1 MRIKV
6 FIAALCAL
14 TLTVNIAKAETD
26 NNAEAPTQE
35 TEQPKDDGFNPG
47 EEMIEHVSD
56 AHDWHIMTLNEGQA
70 NEKHISIPLPIIL
83 YDKEEGKLEVFMS
96 SKFEHGHA
104 APNGFG
110 LFGGG
115 TDAQYIAK
123 VMLDENGNPVLDE
136 KGKFI
141 ENEEAA
147 RPLDFSITKV
157 AFSVMIAALILL
169 LLLFSV
175 KRSCIKNA
183 GKAPKG
189 LQSLMEILIL
199 FIRDGVVVPII
210 GEKHYQRYLPYILTL
225 FLFIFLCNLIGLVPF
240 FPGGVNVTGNIA
252 VTGVLAVITF
262 LITTFSGNKH
272 YWKDIFN
279 TPGVPWWLKFPLP
292 IMPLVEFVGMFTKPF
307 VLMVRLFANITAGHI
322 VTLGFIFLIF
332 IFGKESVGLGYGL
345 SPVSII
351 FSLFISALE
360 CLVAF
365 IQAYVFAMLSSLYI
379 GMAVHNPEEEHA

>member
-14 TLTVNIAKAETD
+14 TLTVNIAKAEADSTAVAP
-26 NNAEAPTQE
+26 AEK
-35 TEQPKDDGFNPG
+35 TEAEEGFNPG
-47 EEMIEHVSD
+47 AEIIEHISD
-56 AHDWHIMTLNEGQA
+56 AHEWHIMTLNEGQA
-70 NEKHISIPLPIIL
+70 DEKHISIPLPIIL
-83 YDKEEGKLEVFMS
+83 YNTRDGKLDVFMS
-96 SKFEHGHA
+96 SKFHHGKEA
-104 APNGFG
+104 YKGYT
-110 LFGGG
+110 LVGGG
-115 TDAQYIAK
+115 TEAQEIAYA
-123 VMLDENGNPVLDE
+123 DENGNAITDE
-136 KGKFI
+136 TGAYLK
-141 ENEEAA
+141 
-147 RPLDFSITKV
+147 PLDFSITKV
-157 AFSVMIAALILL
+157 AVSVMIASLILL
-169 LLLFSV
+169 LILLGV

-189 LQSLMEILIL
+189 MQSLMEILIL

-225 FLFIFLCNLIGLVPF
+225 FLFIFLCNLLGLVPF

-252 VTGVLAVITF
+252 ITGVLAVITF

-332 IFGKESVGLGYGL
+332 IFGNTMSAGVGYGV
-345 SPVSII
+345 SPVSVI

-365 IQAYVFAMLSSLYI
+365 IQAYVFAMLTSLYI

>member
-14 TLTVNIAKAETD
+14 TLTTNFALAQND
-26 NNAEAPTQE
+26 
-35 TEQPKDDGFNPG
+35 TESAAAATTTENEKEEGFNPG
-47 EEMIEHVSD
+47 AEIIEHISD
-56 AHDWHIMTLNEGQA
+56 AHEWHIMTLNEGQA
-70 NEKHISIPLPIIL
+70 DEKHISIPLPIIL
-83 YDKEEGKLEVFMS
+83 YNTRDGKLDVFMS
-96 SKFEHGHA
+96 SKFHHGEEA
-104 APNGFG
+104 YKGYT
-110 LFGGG
+110 LVGGG
-115 TDAQYIAK
+115 TEAQEIAYA
-123 VMLDENGNPVLDE
+123 DENGNPIVDE
-136 KGKFI
+136 AGAFVK
-141 ENEEAA
+141 
-147 RPLDFSITKV
+147 PLDFSITKV
-157 AFSVMIAALILL
+157 AVSVMIASLILL
-169 LLLFSV
+169 LILFSV

-225 FLFIFLCNLIGLVPF
+225 FLFIFLCNILGLVPF

-252 VTGVLAVITF
+252 ITGVLAVITF

-332 IFGKESVGLGYGL
+332 IFGNTMSAGVGYGV
-345 SPVSII
+345 SPVSVI

>member
-14 TLTVNIAKAETD
+14 TLTATMAKAEDDSTAAL
-26 NNAEAPTQE
+26 AEQQAQ
-35 TEQPKDDGFNPG
+35 TEPQKDEFNPG
-47 EEMIEHVSD
+47 GEIIEHISD

-83 YDKEEGKLEVFMS
+83 YNTAESRLDVFMS
-96 SKFEHGHA
+96 SKFHHGHESYK
-104 APNGFG
+104 GYK
-110 LFGGG
+110 LVGGG
-115 TDAQYIAK
+115 TEAQQIVY
-123 VMLDENGNPVLDE
+123 VDQNGNE
-136 KGKFI
+136 SK
-141 ENEEAA
+141 
-147 RPLDFSITKV
+147 PLDFSITKV
-157 AFSVMIAALILL
+157 AVSVMIASLILL
-169 LLLFSV
+169 LILFGV

-189 LQSLMEILIL
+189 MQSLMEILIL

-225 FLFIFLCNLIGLVPF
+225 FLFIFLCNILGLVPF

-252 VTGVLAVITF
+252 ITGVLAVITF

-332 IFGKESVGLGYGL
+332 IFGHSMSAGVGYAV
-345 SPVSII
+345 SPVSVI

-365 IQAYVFAMLSSLYI
+365 IQAYVFAMLTSLYI

>member
-14 TLTVNIAKAETD
+14 TLTANIAKAEADSTP
-26 NNAEAPTQE
+26 AS
-35 TEQPKDDGFNPG
+35 TEQTAAEKHNPG
-47 EEMIEHVSD
+47 SEMIEHVSD
-56 AHDWHIMTLNEGQA
+56 AHEWHIMTLNEDQP
-70 NEKHISIPLPIIL
+70 NEKHISIPLPVIL
-83 YDKEEGKLEVFMS
+83 YDKENGKLDIFMS
-96 SKFEHGHA
+96 SKFHHGHEA
-104 APNGFG
+104 HNGYG

-123 VMLDENGNPVLDE
+123 VKLDESGNPILDE
-136 KGKFI
+136 HGKPI
-141 ENEEAA
+141 EDTEAA
-147 RPLDFSITKV
+147 SPLDFSITKV
-157 AFSVMIAALILL
+157 AISVMIAALILII
-169 LLLFSV
+169 LLFSV

-189 LQSLMEILIL
+189 MQSLMEILIL
-199 FIRDGVVVPII
+199 FIRDGVVIPIM
-210 GEKHYQRYLPYILTL
+210 GEKHSQRYLPYILTL

-332 IFGKESVGLGYGL
+332 IFGKYGLTPGLGYGL
-345 SPVSII
+345 SPVAVI

-365 IQAYVFAMLSSLYI
+365 IQAYVFAMLTSLYI
-379 GMAVHNPEEEHA
+379 GMAVHNTEEEHA

>member
-14 TLTVNIAKAETD
+14 TLTANIAKAET
-26 NNAEAPTQE
+26 ESTK
-35 TEQPKDDGFNPG
+35 PKAHNPG

-56 AHDWHIMTLNEGQA
+56 AHEWHIMTLNEDQP

-83 YDKEEGKLEVFMS
+83 YNTKDGKLDVFMS
-96 SKFEHGHA
+96 AKFHHGENIGYA
-104 APNGFG
+104 
-110 LFGGG
+110 LVGGG
-115 TDAQYIAK
+115 TDAQEIAYT
-123 VMLDENGNPVLDE
+123 DENGNPMFEDSNNNGIKDSDE
-136 KGKFI
+136 AYIG
-141 ENEEAA
+141 
-147 RPLDFSITKV
+147 PLDFSITKV
-157 AFSVMIAALILL
+157 AVSVMIAALILI

-175 KRSCIKNA
+175 KRSCVKNA

-225 FLFIFLCNLIGLVPF
+225 FLFIFLCNLLGLVPF

-252 VTGVLAVITF
+252 ITGVLAVITF

-332 IFGKESVGLGYGL
+332 IFGNTMSAGVGYGV
-345 SPVSII
+345 SPVSVI

-365 IQAYVFAMLSSLYI
+365 IQAYVFAMLTSLYI
-379 GMAVHNPEEEHA
+379 GMAVHNP

>member
-1 MRIKV
+1 V
-6 FIAALCAL
+6 
-14 TLTVNIAKAETD
+14 
-26 NNAEAPTQE
+26 
-35 TEQPKDDGFNPG
+35 
-47 EEMIEHVSD
+47 
-56 AHDWHIMTLNEGQA
+56 
-70 NEKHISIPLPIIL
+70 
-83 YDKEEGKLEVFMS
+83 
-96 SKFEHGHA
+96 
-104 APNGFG
+104 
-110 LFGGG
+110 GGG
-115 TDAQYIAK
+115 TEAQEIAYA
-123 VMLDENGNPVLDE
+123 DENGNPIVDE
-136 KGKFI
+136 SGAFVK
-141 ENEEAA
+141 
-147 RPLDFSITKV
+147 PLDFSITKV
-157 AFSVMIAALILL
+157 AFSVMIASLILL
-169 LLLFSV
+169 LILFGV

-189 LQSLMEILIL
+189 MQSLMEILIL

-225 FLFIFLCNLIGLVPF
+225 FLFIFLCNIIGLVPF

-252 VTGVLAVITF
+252 ITGVLAVITF

-332 IFGKESVGLGYGL
+332 IFGNTMSAGVGYAV
-345 SPVSII
+345 SPVSVI